1 MALLP
6 GGGYSQKVNVNYQF
20 CMKVPDEMDLDVAC
34 AIPEAFLT
42 AYQDGIAK

>member
-6 GGGYSQKVNVNYQF
+6 GGGYCKKVNVNFKF
-20 CMKVPDEMDLDVAC
+20 CMKVPEEMALDVAC

-42 AYQDGIAK
+42 AYQAGI